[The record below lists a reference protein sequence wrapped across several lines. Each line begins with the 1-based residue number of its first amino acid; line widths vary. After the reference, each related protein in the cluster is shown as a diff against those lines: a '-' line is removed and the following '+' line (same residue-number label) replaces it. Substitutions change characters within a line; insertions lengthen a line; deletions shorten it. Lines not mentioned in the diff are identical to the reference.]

1 MYQDSLNTTPHSSTQ
16 SNTQQT
22 FNFTNPNSPYPDPD
36 DIPFTKGISSPPQ
49 TPNYFITNAQHF
61 SLQIITNHI
70 TILFKTLLITN
81 QSIPTLQEFST
92 LITPLINSNSP
103 PLTNQPNIPSNQNL
117 NITSYILIQYNKQ
130 IKSLS
135 NKFINKNS
143 KTLLYFTNNKINNIA
158 QLQLSNQYLPTQYRT

>member
-1 MYQDSLNTTPHSSTQ
+1 MYQDSLNTTSHSSTQ
-16 SNTQQT
+16 SNTQHT
-22 FNFTNPNSPYPDPD
+22 FNFTKPTINNS
-36 DIPFTKGISSPPQ
+36 TISSPPQ

-92 LITPLINSNSP
+92 LITPLIHSNSP

-143 KTLLYFTNNKINNIA
+143 KTLIYFTNNKINNIA
-158 QLQLSNQYLPTQYRT
+158 QLQLSNEYLPTQYRT

>member
-22 FNFTNPNSPYPDPD
+22 FNFTKPTIATANNP
-36 DIPFTKGISSPPQ
+36 TISSPPQ

>member
-1 MYQDSLNTTPHSSTQ
+1 MYQDSLNTTSHSSTQ
-16 SNTQQT
+16 SNTQHT
-22 FNFTNPNSPYPDPD
+22 FNFNNPTNNN
-36 DIPFTKGISSPPQ
+36 TISSPPQ

-135 NKFINKNS
+135 NKFV
-143 KTLLYFTNNKINNIA
+143 TLHNYNFLTNI
-158 QLQLSNQYLPTQYRT
+158 YLPNTVPSHFVT